1 MKAKMNKVQN
11 LNKELIHALNDQA
24 KQLQLEQRQHG
35 ELKAAHRLSNVE
47 KEEVCAQMA
56 SLQTSMKAQQRQ
68 LSQLCLF
75 QEQMTK
81 QLKAAKA
88 EAATTRCEA
97 DATRHKLSADI
108 DELTQQRDE
117 LEAHVSDLRQANQ
130 AANDEVSEL
139 KSTLTTQEHA
149 AKEVRDELKHTQSER
164 EAMRI
169 EKDKMHDMVQQQHE
183 REVRLVSALEEVAEK
198 LRVSQ
203 AEKEKLEMATK
214 KELAEVS
221 LLKMQCDE
229 LEHLLQQKN
238 VERRGV
244 HRGLDRL
251 KVSLRSAPC
260 RIHEN
265 PMSSKPAPRSH
276 QLNVKVK
283 AQSIES
289 LREDHEDECTVHC
302 KPKLPNNMKQQL
314 EELENEMALQQHQI
328 ALLEDQRIRLEEEKT
343 VDVLQ

>member
-35 ELKAAHRLSNVE
+35 ELKAAHRSSNIE

-221 LLKMQCDE
+221 LLKMRCDE

-238 VERRGV
+238 VKRLGV

-251 KVSLRSAPC
+251 KVSLRSAPSQ
-260 RIHEN
+260 I
-265 PMSSKPAPRSH
+265 SSKPALRSH

-289 LREDHEDECTVHC
+289 LREDHEVECTVHC